1 MKVVT
6 LQQMERDLDRIL
18 DDVIDQQEHYTVK
31 ISWVSNFDSDHVWE
45 EKAVVVIPTEDYEV
59 MSDVYEEWLEE
70 IGIKYPNEEESRIGL
85 TVS

>member
-70 IGIKYPNEEESRIGL
+70 NGIKYPNEEESRIGL

>member
-45 EKAVVVIPTEDYEV
+45 EKSVVVLPTEDYQV
-59 MSDVYEEWLEE
+59 MSDIYEEWLEE
-70 IGIKYPNEEESRIGL
+70 NGIKYPNEQDSSIGL
-85 TVS
+85 TMS